1 MHLPYCSIRLSIKVN
16 LPHHTLRYA
25 GKGRAAGVSETFW
38 NSPPKHTREQKL
50 KLSIEKMLPGM
61 RGMVVK

>member
-1 MHLPYCSIRLSIKVN
+1 MHLHFTGIRPLVKVN
-16 LPHHTLRYA
+16 LPYHMLIKA

-38 NSPPKHTREQKL
+38 NSPPEHTRDQKL

-61 RGMVVK
+61 RGLVVK